1 MADISN
7 VDNYL
12 STPLTRE
19 EECDLFEK
27 YIQLLQEYIEIYDK
41 EVSIEDINFKIYVFL
56 KGVTMIEYVYST
68 LFLYTKNKELTF
80 LHTQKG
86 IYYYIEFVTRLKR
99 DKTTYLKMTP
109 TDAVLFVYKK
119 TIHNLNTEKWNTI
132 ISDENSMYFKKSI
145 QVYTDTVSRLCTLYF
160 KEGHLNSIMDFYE
173 EIRKLQPSIHEK
185 DPYFLS
191 LYESWRDILNVL
203 LYSETKPPPKL
214 NKVLEFIQRPSK

>member
-7 VDNYL
+7 PENYL

-19 EECDLFEK
+19 EEGDLFEK

-41 EVSIEDINFKIYVFL
+41 EVCIEDTNFKIYVFL
-56 KGVTMIEYVYST
+56 KGVSMIECVYST
-68 LFLYTKNKELTF
+68 LFLYTKNKELAF
-80 LHTQKG
+80 FHTQKG
-86 IYYYIEFVTRLKR
+86 IYYYIEFVSRLKK

-132 ISDENSMYFKKSI
+132 ISDENSMYFKKCI

-160 KEGHLNSIMDFYE
+160 KEGGANSIVEFYQ
-173 EIRKLQPSIHEK
+173 EIRGLQPCIHEK
-185 DPYFLS
+185 DPFFLS
-191 LYESWRDILNVL
+191 LYEHWRDLLNTL
-203 LYSETKPPPKL
+203 LYSDTKTPFH
-214 NKVLEFIQRPSK
+214 KVFECIQRPSK